1 MSDRKRLVKSSNFVC
16 AVSHSGSSN
25 TAHSL
30 IDRSGCLRQQA
41 RKYREVY
48 NTDYPLPDNIN
59 VKDNS
64 ADINEQLDYLKNMII
79 RTNLQYDNIRP
90 IFISLEILKK

>member
-1 MSDRKRLVKSSNFVC
+1 MSDRKSS
-16 AVSHSGSSN
+16 SRSGSSN

-41 RKYREVY
+41 RKYREIY
-48 NTDYPLPDNIN
+48 DKDYPLHDNTTTMNNATNIN
-59 VKDNS
+59 K
-64 ADINEQLDYLKNMII
+64 QLDDLKNMIR

-90 IFISLEILKK
+90 IFISLGIIKKKKK